1 MEDDNSTVN
10 SSCLPTEYL
19 TEQEL
24 KTIGVSGI
32 VASSISITLCI
43 TVLLLMI
50 VFKKYVFAIQRM
62 IMYLNVSILF
72 NTINQLLQRVGY
84 KTIHESTDYC
94 IGLAAFSQYSAY
106 CILLSMLCAL
116 FELILRI
123 IFKKEGKYIEIVY
136 LLIIFVFPIGVSSIP
151 YVFNAYGAVNTFCTV
166 TISRNCESFTTG
178 LILEAVLWWVPLYG
192 TIMFALASYPL
203 FYYVIKR
210 DRKRYSAII
219 ETNRNQVAER
229 TLEEVGYFKY
239 LPVVFIVLD
248 LIPIAT
254 MIHGFIQPYKPIVVL
269 WAMTAVVKGIQ
280 GGIIATVIS
289 LDPKT
294 FKRLTITQLRSAIK
308 NNILMNSDI
317 KDYPIKRASNYTD
330 SFEESRNKNDKNEN
344 DPKTEYTKTE

>member
-1 MEDDNSTVN
+1 MEDDNSTDN
-10 SSCLPTEYL
+10 LSCLPTEYL
-19 TEQEL
+19 TDQEL

-43 TVLLLMI
+43 IVILLMI

-62 IMYLNVSILF
+62 IMYLNISILF
-72 NTINQLLQRVGY
+72 NTLNQLLQRVAY
-84 KTIHESTDYC
+84 NTIHEFEAYC

-106 CILLSMLCAL
+106 CILLSMICAL

-123 IFKKEGKYIEIVY
+123 VFKKEGRYIEIIY
-136 LLIIFVFPIGVSSIP
+136 LLIIFVLPIGVSYIP
-151 YVFNAYGAVNTFCTV
+151 YAFNAYGVVNTFCTV
-166 TISRNCESFTTG
+166 TISRNCQSFTNG

-192 TIMFALASYPL
+192 TIVFALVSYPF

-210 DRKRYSAII
+210 DRKRYSAIV

-229 TLEEVGYFKY
+229 ALEEVGYFKY
-239 LPVVFIVLD
+239 LPIMFIVLD

-254 MIHGFIQPYKPIVVL
+254 MIHGFVQPYKPIVVL

-280 GGIIATVIS
+280 GGIVATVIS

-294 FKRLTITQLRSAIK
+294 FKRLTVTQLRSAIK

-317 KDYPIKRASNYTD
+317 KDYPIQRSSSYTD
-330 SFEESRNKNDKNEN
+330 SFEGSRNKYDDKK
-344 DPKTEYTKTE
+344 DPKTEYIKTE